1 MINTHN
7 LILSKYKN
15 PLSNTYWMSN
25 VIQTLILMIGW
36 VYNKLSGLHRVN
48 ILFRSFHFRSLFT
61 LFHFEQ
67 MALLHF
73 FLSNFLQNLILL
85 IVVCYWQYF
94 SVFTSYL
101 ALGKGNKENISWIIL
116 KIWRS
121 IFPQTFLPCNLPLH
135 KYPSFKINV
144 LGNMYTHIHLFTFV
158 YIKKDKNICK
168 V

>member
-1 MINTHN
+1 MNTHN
-7 LILSKYKN
+7 PILSKYKN

-36 VYNKLSGLHRVN
+36 VYNKLSGFHRV
-48 ILFRSFHFRSLFT
+48 IIIFRSFQFRSLFT

-67 MALLHF
+67 MALLHFFF

-94 SVFTSYL
+94 SAFTSYL

-116 KIWRS
+116 KYEEVS
-121 IFPQTFLPCNLPLH
+121 FPKPFCHVICL
-135 KYPSFKINV
+135 YINI
-144 LGNMYTHIHLFTFV
+144 LLL
-158 YIKKDKNICK
+158 K
-168 V
+168 